1 MHVVHANIRDYHDLM
16 AVLYHSLIGQ
26 KKDRLIL
33 GRCRTSQHILAVRGT
48 PPAFLLAPPMLFV
61 AGVASTGGMAPWPLA
76 LAGISPRP
84 LEACWRMNWLK
95 STQT

>member
-1 MHVVHANIRDYHDLM
+1 M
-16 AVLYHSLIGQ
+16 AMPYLSFIGQ
-26 KKDRLIL
+26 KKDQLIL
-33 GRCRTSQHILAVRGT
+33 GRCRTLASQHILALRGT
-48 PPAFLLAPPMLFV
+48 PPAFLLEPPMLFM

-84 LEACWRMNWLK
+84 LVACWHMHWLK